1 MLAIFVVIRDELRAA
16 QGIEV
21 SWATLIFYADRLV
34 WLGLSLTLFPVLDL
48 AYRSADLNELQ
59 TCHGPMNA
67 VLVGLS
73 SLLLIQFAISF
84 GMLLVADVAS
94 VVQKLPLW
102 LLNGYGML
110 LIGAALCSF
119 AYVIRLEA
127 LNVLRSGR

>member
-1 MLAIFVVIRDELRAA
+1 
-16 QGIEV
+16 
-21 SWATLIFYADRLV
+21 
-34 WLGLSLTLFPVLDL
+34 
-48 AYRSADLNELQ
+48 
-59 TCHGPMNA
+59 MNA

-119 AYVIRLEA
+119 AYAIRLEA